1 MDEGPVVVFTPSDV
15 LRRVTAM
22 GVLANALTV
31 WSYMRARL
39 EEEHPE
45 RAAAAGPAEL
55 PVAEETFADWLDDFV
70 DTVEAQRSRL
80 ARRLNPGE

>member
-1 MDEGPVVVFTPSDV
+1 MVIFTPSDV

-39 EEEHPE
+39 EAEHPE

-55 PVAEETFADWLDDFV
+55 PVEEETFADWLDDFI
-70 DTVEAQRSRL
+70 DTAEAQRSRL
-80 ARRLNPGE
+80 VRRLNPGE